1 MKLWIFSD
9 LHLEY
14 APLREPLA
22 IPDADVCV
30 VAGDLCRG
38 PANGVR
44 WLTEHI
50 APSMPCV
57 YVAGN
62 HEFYKGSIRE
72 GLEEGRRG
80 AQEFPSVYFLEN
92 DTVTI
97 GGIAFIGATL
107 WTDYRIEGHQF
118 LAMRH
123 ARERMND
130 YRQTAL
136 QRKPW
141 QRFVPEAAARMHQ
154 DSRRFI
160 ENVLSSASIPT
171 VVVTHHVPHPASLP
185 DRFNGDL
192 LNAAYASD
200 LAEIIQSGRPA
211 LWVHGHT
218 HDRCDYA
225 VDGIRVVCNPRGYDN
240 ENSGFDPRRVVSIP
254 AERLAIA

>member
-44 WLTEHI
+44 WLAEHI

-72 GLEEGRRG
+72 GLEESRRA
-80 AQEFPSVYFLEN
+80 AQEFPGVHFLEN
-92 DTVTI
+92 DAVTI
-97 GGIAFIGATL
+97 GGIQFVGATL
-107 WTDYRIEGHQF
+107 WTDYRIEGHQL

-130 YRQTAL
+130 YRQIAL

-141 QRFVPEAAARMHQ
+141 QRFVPEAAVRMHQ

-160 ENVLSSASIPT
+160 EQALSSASIPT
-171 VVVTHHVPHPASLP
+171 VVVTHHLPHAASLP
-185 DRFNGDL
+185 DRFRGDL
-192 LNAAYASD
+192 INASYASD
-200 LAEIIQSGRPA
+200 LTEIIQTGRPA

-218 HDRCDYA
+218 HDSCEHV
-225 VDGIRVVCNPRGYDN
+225 VDETRIICNPRGYED
-240 ENSGFDPRRVVSIP
+240 ENGRFDRELVV
-254 AERLAIA
+254 AIQAGKAGNN

>member
-44 WLTEHI
+44 WLAEHI

-72 GLEEGRRG
+72 GLEEGRRA
-80 AQEFPSVYFLEN
+80 AQELSGTHFLEN

-97 GGIAFIGATL
+97 NGIAIGATL
-107 WTDYRIEGHQF
+107 WTNYRIEGHQL

-123 ARERMND
+123 SREGMND
-130 YRQTAL
+130 YRQIAL
-136 QRKPW
+136 QRKTW
-141 QRFVPEAAARMHQ
+141 QRFVPEAAGRMHQ
-154 DSRRFI
+154 DSGAHRERLGRRKH
-160 ENVLSSASIPT
+160 SQRCR
-171 VVVTHHVPHPASLP
+171 HPP
-185 DRFNGDL
+185 P
-192 LNAAYASD
+192 AAQCITAGT
-200 LAEIIQSGRPA
+200 LQGRS
-211 LWVHGHT
+211 
-218 HDRCDYA
+218 RQRR
-225 VDGIRVVCNPRGYDN
+225 IRVRPLGDPPVRP
-240 ENSGFDPRRVVSIP
+240 SGALSTR
-254 AERLAIA
+254 AHT